1 MRNDFTPIETCEIDD
16 AELDNVS
23 GGALLPELPAGLPE
37 LPAGLP
43 GLPGLPVNPAGLTN
57 NLPGNIPLGL

>member
-23 GGALLPELPAGLPE
+23 GGLLPEGFPLSVLPFGSLPEPVGGLVHTITGGIPAGVPS
-37 LPAGLP
+37 A
-43 GLPGLPVNPAGLTN
+43 
-57 NLPGNIPLGL
+57 